1 MTPVVPDLVM
11 PWEMTG
17 RGDPMVLVPGGL
29 TGWISWKPHAEH
41 LAATRRV
48 VRVQLLS
55 VDHGLRGAPLP
66 PDYSVKTESCALG
79 RALEAAGIGWA
90 DVAAW
95 SYGAEATLDFALD
108 HPERVRSL
116 TLIEPPAFWVL
127 RSRGPLPPAALEF
140 QATSRSYGPGDVS
153 EEQLA
158 QFAHFAGFVPPGVA
172 PQSMPPWPVWV
183 QHRQSLRTGDVAFRH
198 DDNIRRVRAFRSPVL
213 LFKGVGS
220 PDYLRGIID
229 VLGEEFPAVQVRELP
244 GAHALHVVSMAAFLE
259 IFEAFLSGTMTPSAQ
274 PSPARRLRER
284 LGDARLLI
292 APGVFDGLSA
302 RIAAAA
308 GFEALYA
315 SGGAIARSAGVPDL
329 GLLSFSEVLARLREI
344 VDATDLP
351 VIADAD
357 TGYGNALNV
366 LRTVRE
372 FERLGVAALH
382 LEDQVSPKKC
392 GHYAGKEVIAAEE
405 MVGKLRAA
413 QDARR
418 DSDLII
424 IARTD
429 ARAVEGLDAAIR
441 RANLYAQAGADVI
454 FVEAPESEE
463 ELQTIAREVRAPLL
477 VNMFQGGR
485 TPLVA
490 PDIVAG
496 MGYRV
501 MIVPSDLQRAAI
513 RAIQEAAAAIKATGT
528 AAGTGSR
535 LAGFDERDA
544 LVDLAG
550 WRRREAVYAA
560 DDNGKP

>member
-1 MTPVVPDLVM
+1 
-11 PWEMTG
+11 
-17 RGDPMVLVPGGL
+17 
-29 TGWISWKPHAEH
+29 
-41 LAATRRV
+41 
-48 VRVQLLS
+48 
-55 VDHGLRGAPLP
+55 
-66 PDYSVKTESCALG
+66 
-79 RALEAAGIGWA
+79 
-90 DVAAW
+90 
-95 SYGAEATLDFALD
+95 
-108 HPERVRSL
+108 
-116 TLIEPPAFWVL
+116 
-127 RSRGPLPPAALEF
+127 
-140 QATSRSYGPGDVS
+140 
-153 EEQLA
+153 
-158 QFAHFAGFVPPGVA
+158 
-172 PQSMPPWPVWV
+172 
-183 QHRQSLRTGDVAFRH
+183 
-198 DDNIRRVRAFRSPVL
+198 
-213 LFKGVGS
+213 
-220 PDYLRGIID
+220 
-229 VLGEEFPAVQVRELP
+229 
-244 GAHALHVVSMAAFLE
+244 MA
-259 IFEAFLSGTMTPSAQ
+259 STAQ
-274 PSPARRLRER
+274 PTAARRLRER
-284 LGDARLLI
+284 LRDPRLLI

-329 GLLSFSEVLARLREI
+329 GLLGFSEVLARLREI

-392 GHYAGKEVIAAEE
+392 GHYAGKDLIAAAE
-405 MVGKLRAA
+405 MAGKLRAA

-418 DSDLII
+418 DPDLVI

-441 RANLYAQAGADVI
+441 RATLYAQAGADLI

-463 ELQTIAREVRAPLL
+463 ELRTIVRDVHAPLL

-490 PDIVAG
+490 PDVLAG

-513 RAIQEAAAAIKATGT
+513 RAMQDAAAAVKATGT
-528 AAGTGSR
+528 AAGLGPR

-550 WRRREAVYAA
+550 WRRREARYAA
-560 DDNGKP
+560 DGDAE